1 MQHFCLL
8 SLGSSSKTLLSI
20 YSTHSH
26 KCICIQQNSVH
37 INNEK
42 ASPSLHK
49 GKQLTWS
56 PTSQFCTLKVGHEFI
71 RELYSGVYLQHFCLF
86 LSRERRRIMRSLR
99 AGFCRIKMLS
109 HSPAGCCQV
118 ACASH
123 WPTTA
128 THPLS
133 IKPWQVSHTVSVTL
147 FYEYYLNAL
156 SVLYSLSTSS
166 QYALKSLYLYSLN
179 ALTLVPEVFYPLILL
194 IVFQMIF
201 KIILSLELKQPSLRF
216 EKEGII
222 LCFFWETELQL

>member
-8 SLGSSSKTLLSI
+8 SLGSSSKTLLSL

-71 RELYSGVYLQHFCLF
+71 GELYSDVYLQHFCLF

-133 IKPWQVSHTVSVTL
+133 IKPWQVSHTVSVNL

-156 SVLYSLSTSS
+156 SVLLLSEYFLSIRSQISL
-166 QYALKSLYLYSLN
+166 
-179 ALTLVPEVFYPLILL
+179 PVF
-194 IVFQMIF
+194 FECSHSGSRS
-201 KIILSLELKQPSLRF
+201 ILSIHFAPRYSNDFQKNSKPWTKAAISEVWKG
-216 EKEGII
+216 GI
-222 LCFFWETELQL
+222 